1 MGGGGSIQGM
11 ITSLKNNRRPKAS
24 AFKRLKGYENV
35 KYKKGEIEKKA
46 TPQQL
51 RAIREQIQQ
60 EHKKEQVIT
69 IVVIVIVFTLLLV
82 LLF

>member
-35 KYKKGEIEKKA
+35 NYKKGEIEKKA

-51 RAIREQIQQ
+51 RVIREKMQQ
-60 EHKKEQVIT
+60 ERRQEQVIT
-69 IVVIVIVFTLLLV
+69 IIVIAIVFSILS